1 MYIYVQGWNALSEV
15 HEKVTGKR
23 DINDTDIDREEEQIL
38 AGYAL
43 SIKIGA
49 CGISAAW
56 IV

>member
-1 MYIYVQGWNALSEV
+1 MYIYVQGWNSEV
-15 HEKVTGKR
+15 HEKVIEKR
-23 DINDTDIDREEEQIL
+23 DINDTDVDREEEQLL

-56 IV
+56 IL